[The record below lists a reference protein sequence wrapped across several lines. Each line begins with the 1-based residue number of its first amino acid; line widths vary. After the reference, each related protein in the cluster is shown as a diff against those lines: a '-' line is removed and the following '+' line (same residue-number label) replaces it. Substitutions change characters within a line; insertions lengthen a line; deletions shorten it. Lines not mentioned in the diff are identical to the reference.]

1 MAAAVS
7 LLAFSGTAHA
17 EIFKDYAPSKA
28 VTNVTLVKVN
38 PNRVDDY
45 LDGLKQTWQPSC
57 DIQKKMGDVLDCG
70 IYLNEAKS
78 AGPFNMILTMT
89 FRDSAAQEP
98 NEAKYK
104 ALEAELRKSLEDA
117 KQKSIV
123 KSYEDFRTF
132 WGEGD
137 YRRVE
142 WKAK

>member
-1 MAAAVS
+1 
-7 LLAFSGTAHA
+7 
-17 EIFKDYAPSKA
+17 
-28 VTNVTLVKVN
+28 
-38 PNRVDDY
+38 
-45 LDGLKQTWQPSC
+45 
-57 DIQKKMGDVLDCG
+57 MGDVLDCG
-70 IYLNEAKS
+70 IYINEANG

-98 NEAKYK
+98 NEARYK

-123 KSYEDFRTF
+123 TSYEDFRTF

-137 YRRVE
+137 YRKVE